1 MDAAKIAAL
10 AELMGRKPSE
20 VEDYVIGLSIF
31 VNRGFTLEQAIEKL
45 NAMWE
50 QVLAAV
56 ATAATNAERIPSFG
70 EALSGYVQALAE
82 DAWDTLDQAR
92 QGPKLPKPRREWALI

>member
-1 MDAAKIAAL
+1 MDAEKIAAL

-31 VNRGFTLEQAIEKL
+31 VNRGFTLEEAIHKL
-45 NAMWE
+45 NAMWGN
-50 QVLAAV
+50 VLTAV
-56 ATAATNAERIPSFG
+56 TTAASNAERVPSWG
-70 EALSGYVQALAE
+70 EALNGYVQTLAE
-82 DAWDTLDQAR
+82 DAWDTVDQAR

>member
-1 MDAAKIAAL
+1 MSTAKIGAL

-31 VNRGFTLEQAIEKL
+31 VNRGFTLEEAVHKL
-45 NAMWE
+45 NAMWS
-50 QVLAAV
+50 QVLTAV
-56 ATAATNAERIPSFG
+56 TTAASNAERIPSWG

-82 DAWDTLDQAR
+82 DAWETADVAT